1 MIAGWMMV
9 KYNGDDDD
17 DDDDVSTCWCDDDW
31 VGCWLADVTMFPS
44 C

>member
-1 MIAGWMMV
+1 MML
-9 KYNGDDDD
+9 YPDDDGR
-17 DDDDVSTCWCDDDW
+17 CCDDDW